1 MAHDLDEIRTDAEHP
16 EHDPIADQ
24 LEQLK
29 QRLVQ
34 QYSGRA
40 DVNEGVVSVLVDK
53 AQQQFADAKIR
64 TYVPI
69 LVEREAHQ
77 RLGRPEA
84 VPA

>member
-16 EHDPIADQ
+16 DHDPIADQ

-34 QYSGRA
+34 QYAGRS
-40 DVNEGVVSVLVDK
+40 DVNEGLVAGLVDR
-53 AQQQFADAKIR
+53 AQARFEHAKIR

-69 LVEREAHQ
+69 LVEREAHVQ
-77 RLGRPEA
+77 LGRPVA
-84 VPA
+84 V